1 MTHYKALY
9 QAINKGLVG
18 SCHDCSDGGLAV
30 ALAEKGF
37 GGGLG
42 LNVNLS
48 DVPCFE
54 VDTDLEILFSESAS
68 RLIVSINPIHAQTFE
83 QSMKSCIVKRI
94 GEVREDQRFII
105 RGLSG
110 KVIIDEDIHALK
122 TSWQTGF
129 KLKRSFMP
137 KIKALILTGYG
148 INCEKEMFL
157 ACKTAGAEPVFVHTS
172 VFMERSFSLNPYQFL
187 LFSGGFS
194 FGDELGAGKVFANM
208 LSSSLHLKEK
218 LLKFAEQG
226 GCLLGICNGFQILVK
241 LGFLPGIS
249 GLGMTQEASLTTNE
263 HRSFENR
270 WVDHKICDSQ
280 CVFTQG
286 IDQLYLPIRH
296 GEGKFVAKDTATL
309 QKLYKN
315 KQVALQYIQ
324 NPNGSLN
331 DIAGI
336 CDPTGRI
343 LGMMAH
349 PEAAL
354 FFTQLPNWTRIKE
367 ERIRKGEPLP
377 LYGPGYKLFQ
387 NVIKYLEQN

>member
-1 MTHYKALY
+1 
-9 QAINKGLVG
+9 
-18 SCHDCSDGGLAV
+18 
-30 ALAEKGF
+30 
-37 GGGLG
+37 
-42 LNVNLS
+42 
-48 DVPCFE
+48 
-54 VDTDLEILFSESAS
+54 
-68 RLIVSINPIHAQTFE
+68 
-83 QSMKSCIVKRI
+83 
-94 GEVREDQRFII
+94 
-105 RGLSG
+105 
-110 KVIIDEDIHALK
+110 
-122 TSWQTGF
+122 
-129 KLKRSFMP
+129 MP
-137 KIKALILTGYG
+137 KVKALILTGYG
-148 INCEKEMFL
+148 INCEKEMYL
-157 ACKTAGAEPVFVHTS
+157 ACKTAGAEPVYVHTS
-172 VFMERSFSLNPYQFL
+172 VFLEGSFALNPYQFL

-218 LLKFAEQG
+218 LLKFVEQG

-249 GLGMTQEASLTTNE
+249 GLGVIQEASLATNE

-286 IDQLYLPIRH
+286 IDKLYLPIRH
-296 GEGKFVAKDTATL
+296 GEGKFVAKDAATL
-309 QKLYKN
+309 QKLFQN

-367 ERIRKGEPLP
+367 ERILKGEPLP
-377 LYGPGYKLFQ
+377 LYGPGFKLFQ
-387 NVIKYLEQN
+387 NVIKFLEQN